1 MALRKLARENV
12 ELLLSIAALVTAVA
26 AVVIALEQTKVMR
39 EEAELERQAQRISV
53 MPSVWISTYI
63 NATEGVGEYKLVFS
77 NRGLGPAVI
86 ERFDISVEGQFAK
99 NWDHLAR
106 LIANAYATPASFD
119 NMSIPSSRSPISAGM
134 FLEAGQQSSPFGFT
148 SQQSPEAFKLFTQ
161 HSHKLKVSLCYCS
174 LFGGCYEAQLFK
186 RPLEVEQCITADTPF
201 VSHAFFKSE

>member
-1 MALRKLARENV
+1 
-12 ELLLSIAALVTAVA
+12 
-26 AVVIALEQTKVMR
+26 MR

-86 ERFDISVEGQFAK
+86 ERLDISVEGESAK

-106 LIANAYATPASFD
+106 LIANAYATSASFD
-119 NMSIPSSRSPISAGM
+119 NKTIPSSRSPISAGM

-174 LFGGCYEAQLFK
+174 LYGGCYEAQLFK
-186 RPLEVEQCITADTPF
+186 RPLDVDQCITADSPF